1 MRDLIA
7 VIGQRAVETAS
18 KGRERLMSKLSS
30 LSAIA
35 LFVCPITNSLGA
47 QERAALTGPNSQRP
61 PYPDG
66 ALIKFQWNYS
76 CPNHK
81 GCSFSCPGGGGADHV
96 TKLDI
101 YLGGVFDA
109 ADGLGLFYSFAT
121 DYVSSGTGFSVSKGA
136 ALSCHVVG
144 MRLDYSG
151 PLKENAAGS
160 SKN

>member
-1 MRDLIA
+1 
-7 VIGQRAVETAS
+7 
-18 KGRERLMSKLSS
+18 MSKLSI

-35 LFVCPITNSLGA
+35 LFVCPITNSVWA
-47 QERAALTGPNSQRP
+47 QERTALPGPERP

-76 CPNHK
+76 CPNHRS
-81 GCSFSCPGGGGADHV
+81 CLFTCPGGGGANHV
-96 TKLDI
+96 AKLDI
-101 YLGGVFDA
+101 YLGGIFDA
-109 ADGLGLFYSFAT
+109 GDGLALFYSFAT
-121 DYVSSGTGFSVSKGA
+121 DYVSNGTGFSVSKGA